1 MYYAWIE
8 DLAAI
13 SGIDYNLIDVMMWAS
28 FAGTKIS
35 YNGYYHDYTGIN
47 WNLYL

>member
-8 DLAAI
+8 DLANV
-13 SGIDYNLIDVMMWAS
+13 SGLNYSIYNAMMEAS
-28 FAGTKIS
+28 FREMKIY

-47 WNLYL
+47 WKLYL